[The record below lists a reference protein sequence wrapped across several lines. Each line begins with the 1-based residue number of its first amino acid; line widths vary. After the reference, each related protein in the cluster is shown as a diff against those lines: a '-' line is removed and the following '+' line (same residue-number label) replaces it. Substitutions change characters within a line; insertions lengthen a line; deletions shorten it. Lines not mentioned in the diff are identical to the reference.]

1 MPTDKTYVAE
11 ATDALLPEG
20 VRDDLAPTAEFE
32 AGVVRHLLNSFA
44 SYGYD
49 RVSPPLIEYEES
61 LLKGGGATKSNQ
73 MFRLMDVST
82 QRMMAFRADMTIQV
96 SRIATTRL
104 TQAPR
109 PLRLAYAGPVLRTK
123 GGQLRPSREFWQAG
137 VELFGDA
144 SLEAEAE
151 VILLAVEALVDAG
164 VKGLS
169 LDLTAAS
176 LVPMVAR
183 DMGLSD
189 GDAGTARRALDQKDI
204 GSLACLP
211 SKAQKTMRGILSA
224 AGEHSAALAKLGK
237 LELGAEA
244 SAMVDRLSQLV
255 SMLLARKPD
264 LAITIDPGESH
275 GFEYKTGIGFALFAR
290 GVRGELG
297 RGGRYVS
304 VKGEEATG
312 FSVYLDS
319 LLRALPAPKA
329 FDKIYLPFQTAS
341 AVGEKLRKEG
351 GRTVQGLTET
361 HDLVDEARRL
371 GCSHFYDGE
380 RVTRVK

>member
-1 MPTDKTYVAE
+1 MPTDKTYAAE
-11 ATDALLPEG
+11 ALLPEG

-32 AGVVRHLLNSFA
+32 AGVISHLLNTFA

-61 LLKGGGATKSNQ
+61 LLRGGGATKSNQ
-73 MFRLMDVST
+73 MFRLMDAET
-82 QRMMAFRADMTIQV
+82 QRMMALRADMTIQV
-96 SRIATTRL
+96 SRIAATRL
-104 TQAPR
+104 TEAAR

-151 VILLAVEALVDAG
+151 VILLAAEALIDAG
-164 VKGLS
+164 VEGLS

-183 DMGLSD
+183 DLNLSD
-189 GDAGTARRALDQKDI
+189 GDANTARRALDQKDI
-204 GSLACLP
+204 GSLASLP
-211 SKAQKTMRGILSA
+211 GGAQKTMRGILSA
-224 AGEHSAALAKLGK
+224 AGEHASALSKLADLDLG
-237 LELGAEA
+237 EEA
-244 SAMVDRLSQLV
+244 SAMVERLSRLV

-264 LAITIDPGESH
+264 LAVTIDPGESH

-304 VKGEEATG
+304 SKGEEATG

-319 LLRALPAPKA
+319 LLRALPAPEA
-329 FDKIYLPFQTAS
+329 IDKIYLPFQTAS
-341 AVGEKLRKEG
+341 TVGEKLRKEG

-361 HDLVDEARRL
+361 PDLVEEARRL

-380 RVTRVK
+380 GVTRVK